1 MNGWPTLD
9 RRAFAGGAAALLLAG
24 NATKGMTMADAPRL
38 FGMIGKIRST
48 PGKRTE
54 LLTHLAAGSRG
65 MPGNRLYLIAED
77 RGDPDG
83 LWVTEVW
90 DSKEDHAASL
100 KLPQVQEAIA
110 KARPIIAGFETSVQ
124 ITPVEGLR

>member
-1 MNGWPTLD
+1 
-9 RRAFAGGAAALLLAG
+9 
-24 NATKGMTMADAPRL
+24 MADSPSL

-48 PGKRTE
+48 PGKRAE
-54 LLTHLAAGSRG
+54 LLTHLVAGSRG

-110 KARPIIAGFETSVQ
+110 KARPIIAGFETSAQ
-124 ITPVEGLR
+124 ITPVEGMR